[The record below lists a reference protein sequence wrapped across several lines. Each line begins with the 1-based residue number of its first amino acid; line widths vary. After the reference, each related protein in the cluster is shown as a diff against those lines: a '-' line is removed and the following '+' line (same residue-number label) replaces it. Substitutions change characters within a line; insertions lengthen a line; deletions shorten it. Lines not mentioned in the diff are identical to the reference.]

1 MRFRV
6 GEVVTV
12 KALTNSAPLWWT
24 APLQSCLSIKCW
36 RLLFFC
42 CSHSNLCFM
51 YLIIIIDVIPAPQF
65 WFWNTLRTTI
75 WATRLW
81 RWQILVWLGSG
92 IEPRRWAQQERMP
105 GWPLRSSAPQL
116 SPRAVM
122 FGGGHQEMCVSVCVC
137 DLATPK
143 ASHST
148 LQPSW
153 QVFRISYYPCV
164 TLLKKIYICW
174 ENSPEMI

>member
-1 MRFRV
+1 MKLLQWKLWPIQHHS
-6 GEVVTV
+6 GGQLLY
-12 KALTNSAPLWWT
+12 KAAC
-24 APLQSCLSIKCW
+24 QSNAEDFC
-36 RLLFFC
+36 FFC

-92 IEPRRWAQQERMP
+92 IEPRRWAQRERMP

-164 TLLKKIYICW
+164 TLLKKNKYVGKILQKW
-174 ENSPEMI
+174 F